1 MRILFARVLP
11 CSLLLACSAF
21 AAEEA
26 AEMLKVSPVGD
37 RPIEGLDAPAADDAA
52 KKVPAEPPASPTPIP
67 EPEPTPEA
75 PEGETPMPVA
85 ESTEE
90 TIVPEPFPV
99 ARYETLWENS
109 PFQIESIA
117 PPQQSEGLAQR
128 FVLGGILR
136 ENGEPV
142 VWIRERAT
150 QQSHKVARNVT
161 NNLGLS
167 LVEVSEVMGRQS
179 EATATIRLG
188 GELGVIRFDAAA
200 AAGAPGM
207 AMPPPM
213 ARPAMPTP
221 IRPAQPMPPGV
232 IPGQTTA
239 PVPGQMPGT
248 FPQQAAANP
257 AMNQPGIVPPVP
269 GPPIPAEGQVQAP
282 GQEQMPP
289 PRVIRRRAIVPAAP
303 ATP

>member
-1 MRILFARVLP
+1 MKNPAACALF
-11 CSLLLACSAF
+11 SLLVLSFPVF

-26 AEMLKVSPVGD
+26 SELLKVSPVAD
-37 RPIEGLDAPAADDAA
+37 RPMDGTNAPVESGA
-52 KKVPAEPPASPTPIP
+52 PTITAEPPASPVASPSP
-67 EPEPTPEA
+67 EPAVE
-75 PEGETPMPVA
+75 ETETAMPVA
-85 ESTEE
+85 ETAEDS
-90 TIVPEPFPV
+90 IVPEPFPV
-99 ARYETLWENS
+99 SRYESLWENS

-167 LVEVSEVMGRQS
+167 LVEVSEIMGKQS

-188 GELGVIRFDAAA
+188 GELGVIKFDAAA
-200 AAGAPGM
+200 TGSAPGM

-213 ARPAMPTP
+213 ARPAIPTP
-221 IRPAQPMPPGV
+221 IRPAQTGAA
-232 IPGQTTA
+232 IPGQT
-239 PVPGQMPGT
+239 PGN
-248 FPQQAAANP
+248 FPQQAAVNP
-257 AMNQPGIVPPVP
+257 AMTQPGVVPPVP
-269 GPPIPAEGQVQAP
+269 GPPIPTEGQVQAA

-303 ATP
+303 AAP

>member
-1 MRILFARVLP
+1 MRNIFARTMMLSAV
-11 CSLLLACSAF
+11 LACSLHGSEDAGK
-21 AAEEA
+21 
-26 AEMLKVSPVGD
+26 MLKVPPAGDRPVGD
-37 RPIEGLDAPAADDAA
+37 ALPAVESQEAQPAPSPPSSPAAEPEQNPSPTEA
-52 KKVPAEPPASPTPIP
+52 PPADPSA
-67 EPEPTPEA
+67 EA
-75 PEGETPMPVA
+75 SA
-85 ESTEE
+85 E

-99 ARYETLWENS
+99 SRYATLWENS

-150 QQSHKVARNVT
+150 QQSIKVARNST

-167 LVEVSEVMGRQS
+167 LVEVSESMDKQS
-179 EATATIRLG
+179 DATATIRLG
-188 GELGVIRFDAAA
+188 GELGVIKFDVA
-200 AAGAPGM
+200 AAGAAPGM

-213 ARPAMPTP
+213 ARPPMIPTP
-221 IRPAQPMPPGV
+221 IRPPQ
-232 IPGQTTA
+232 
-239 PVPGQMPGT
+239 PVPGAVPGQPATAMPGI
-248 FPQQAAANP
+248 PSQQIPVNP
-257 AMNQPGIVPPVP
+257 AIAQPGIVPPVP
-269 GPPIPAEGQVQAP
+269 GPGVPQNGQVQAP

-303 ATP
+303 